1 MAASFGRDF
10 WEEAFDR
17 FERSGLTV
25 AEFCEVEG
33 CSVPTFYAWRKRIG
47 AEGQPKF
54 TELVVER
61 AAESSSIEIEL
72 SGGERLRLTGVVDAD
87 NLQTVLRCLEQA
99 SC

>member
-1 MAASFGRDF
+1 MAMSLGRKF
-10 WEEAFDR
+10 WVEAFDR

-33 CSVPTFYAWRKRIG
+33 CSVPTFYAWRKRIPVQ
-47 AEGQPKF
+47 GQPKF
-54 TELVVER
+54 TELVVEHP
-61 AAESSSIEIEL
+61 AQSSSIEIEL
-72 SGGERLRLTGVVDAD
+72 AGGERLRLTGVVDGE